1 MKIYRVRA
9 DVERYQH
16 FIVEDPAALAGNLL
30 VFDGTPKLEEWK
42 PPAVRLAGPML
53 KRGCFLGIKGVE
65 GTLVADSAGYM
76 AAGEFLEM
84 AGELLPLPCRSE
96 MFHVLNITECI
107 NALDQ
112 KLTEWNIEGGVKRS
126 IRRYAFHGR
135 RMSASSLFKI
145 PETAE
150 TEILT
155 YERLGNSEEEF
166 KAAVQER
173 NLEGVTFEE
182 LWNDGK

>member
-16 FIVEDPAALAGNLL
+16 FALEDPATLAGNLL

-42 PPAVRLAGPML
+42 PPAVRLAGPTL

-84 AGELLPLPCRSE
+84 AGELLPLPCGGE
-96 MFHVLNITECI
+96 TFHVLNITECI

-150 TEILT
+150 TDVLT
-155 YERLGNSEEEF
+155 FERLRIPEDEF
-166 KAAVQER
+166 KSAVET
-173 NLEGVTFEE
+173 LGLKGLTFEE
-182 LWNDGK
+182 LWRDGQ